1 MTITL
6 DRHLPL
12 LVREQRWECPNCVL
26 TQVTHEAQPHTRFH
40 LCKGL
45 KGLTAPM
52 VPAGT
57 RCKVEA
63 VERGDWVG
71 KELVQTDG
79 EGRPVMAVVTTRDD
93 GQDCAVLAPCAV
105 ATREEVHSGRA

>member
-1 MTITL
+1 M
-6 DRHLPL
+6 L
-12 LVREQRWECPNCVL
+12 LTRENRWECPNCVA
-26 TQVTHEAQPHTRFH
+26 TDVTYEPNPHTRFH
-40 LCKGL
+40 TCRGL
-45 KGLTAPM
+45 RGLTAPM

-79 EGRPVMAVVTTRDD
+79 EGRPVMNVTTTRDD
-93 GQDCAVLAPCAV
+93 GTDVAVFAPCAT
-105 ATREEVHSGRA
+105 AGRDW